1 MEIVEKIK
9 KITAFVD
16 GFQQHLSNSALV
28 SELALERAKVCLQE
42 KDFPTSKDEFW
53 KYTRTGKIANTK
65 FSFANDLRE
74 VKNILDFI
82 PTNFES
88 YLAVFV
94 NGIFNDSLSLL
105 GNEIQVLSKISSI
118 PEYTTEINS
127 DEGEN
132 IFTAFNTL
140 YKNNGVV
147 VKILKDKK
155 LSKPLV
161 VLNISVGENIIFQ
174 PKNSLICENGSAAD
188 IVEIYTSL
196 DSKNNFCNSAFEITL
211 GENCNVD
218 VTKVQLEEDTIFHI
232 GSTFVSQA
240 AGSSFTLNTYTLNGG
255 LVRNNIEVSING
267 TNCETHLNGLYFIN
281 KNRHVDNH
289 TLIDHRKPHSN
300 SNELFKGILKDNA
313 TGVFNGKVFVRQEAQ
328 KTVAYQSNKNIL
340 LSDDATMN
348 SKPELEIYADDVK
361 CSHGSTTGQFDEEA
375 LFYLRARGIGEVLA
389 KNMLVQA
396 FANDVLNKIKH
407 PPVRDFVEQ
416 KLIES
421 FSKKIN

>member
-1 MEIVEKIK
+1 MEVVEKIK

-16 GFQQHLSNSALV
+16 RLNQHPSNSGFV
-28 SELALERAKVCLQE
+28 SRQVLDKAKACLLEN
-42 KDFPTSKDEFW
+42 DFPTSKDEFW

-65 FSFANDLRE
+65 FSFANDLLK

-94 NGIFNDSLSLL
+94 NGVYDETISSL
-105 GNEIQVLSKISSI
+105 GIEIQVLSRLSAL
-118 PEYTTEINS
+118 PESTNEINS

-132 IFTAFNTL
+132 IFTAFNML
-140 YKNNGVV
+140 YKNNGVL

-155 LSKPLV
+155 LSRPLFI
-161 VLNISVGENIIFQ
+161 LNISIGENIIFQ
-174 PKNSLICENGSAAD
+174 PKNSLVCENGSAAD
-188 IVEIYTSL
+188 VIEIYASVN
-196 DSKNNFCNSAFEITL
+196 SKNNFCNSIFEISL
-211 GENCNVD
+211 AENSKVD
-218 VTKVQLEEDTIFHI
+218 VTKLQLGEDGNFHI
-232 GSTFVSQA
+232 GSTFINQA
-240 AGSSFTLNTYTLNGG
+240 SGSNFTLNTFTLDGG
-255 LVRNNIEVSING
+255 LVRNNVHASING
-267 TNCETHLNGLYFIN
+267 SNCETNLNGLYFIN
-281 KNRHVDNH
+281 KKRHVDNH

-300 SNELFKGILKDNA
+300 SNELFKGILKDGA
-313 TGVFNGKVFVRQEAQ
+313 TGVFNGKVFVQQEAQ
-328 KTVAYQSNKNIL
+328 KTNAYQSNKNIL

-375 LFYLRARGIGEVLA
+375 LFYLRARGIGEISA

-407 PPVRDFVEQ
+407 PSVKDFVEQ

-421 FSKKIN
+421 FSRK